1 MEYVEI
7 CRKKDD
13 RHDSESKVK
22 EEHSEK
28 NTYKA

>member
-13 RHDSESKVK
+13 RYDFESKVK
-22 EEHSEK
+22 EEYFEK
-28 NTYKA
+28 NIYKV